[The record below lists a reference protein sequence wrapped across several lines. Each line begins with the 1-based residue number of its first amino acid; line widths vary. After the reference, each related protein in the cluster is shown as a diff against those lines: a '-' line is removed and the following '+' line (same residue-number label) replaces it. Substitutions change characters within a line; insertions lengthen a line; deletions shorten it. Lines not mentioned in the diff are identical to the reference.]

1 MRTAVLR
8 AQHLVIGSGAGGA
21 LTAAR
26 LAEAGHDVLLVEE
39 GPDVD
44 QGSVE
49 PFSLEQMGRQ
59 YRHAGV
65 SAALG
70 RPSVA
75 YAEGRC
81 VGGGTEINSGL
92 YHLAGDELLDE
103 WRRGWQVAD
112 LERTTLAAHARE
124 PELALGVGP
133 LPADRVPPASAVLQ
147 QGASA
152 LGWSAMEVPRW
163 YRYEGPERTP
173 VKQSMSR
180 TYIPRAVAA
189 GTRLVAD
196 VRAKQ
201 LVVRRGRVTGAR
213 ATDAKRRPLTLSADH
228 VWVCAGAIGSPALLQ
243 RSGLEPAA
251 GRTLSMHPTVK
262 LVARFDRAL
271 DAARDI
277 PVHQVKEFAP
287 DLSFGGSASRRGYV
301 ALALAGGWADNRAL
315 LEEDPDGLAVYYAAI
330 RPRRASGRV
339 RAIPGLRDPLVTF
352 RLARADL
359 ALLASGLRRLAHLML
374 AAGARS
380 VHPALPG
387 ASGGAWAITD
397 AAGVAR
403 LPATLTRDTKLMTVH
418 LCSSVPMGED
428 RGRCAA
434 DSYGRIRG
442 VAGLRVNDASLLPS
456 APGINPQGTI
466 MALAA
471 RNCAQFLAEGR

>member
-1 MRTAVLR
+1 MRTAVL
-8 AQHLVIGSGAGGA
+8 ATQHLVVGSGAGGA

-26 LAEAGHDVLLVEE
+26 LAEAGRDVLLVEE
-39 GPDVD
+39 GPDVSQD
-44 QGSVE
+44 SVE

-92 YHLAGDELLDE
+92 YHLAGDELLAE

-112 LERTTLAAHARE
+112 LERATLAEHARE

-133 LPADRVPPASAVLQ
+133 LPADRVSPASAVLE
-147 QGASA
+147 QGAGA
-152 LGWSAMEVPRW
+152 LGWSAVEVPRW
-163 YRYEGPERTP
+163 YRYEGPKRTP
-173 VKQSMSR
+173 VKQSMSK

-189 GTRLVAD
+189 GARLVAD
-196 VRAKQ
+196 LRVEQ
-201 LVVRRGRVTGAR
+201 LVVRHGRVTGAR
-213 ATDAKRRPLTLSADH
+213 ATDAQRRPLALSADH
-228 VWVCAGAIGSPALLQ
+228 VWLCAGAIGSPALLQ

-262 LVARFDRAL
+262 LVARFDHAL
-271 DAARDI
+271 DAARDV

-301 ALALAGGWADNRAL
+301 ALALALTGGWAANRAL

-339 RAIPGLRDPLVTF
+339 RAIRGLRDPLVTF

-359 ALLASGLRRLAHLML
+359 ALLASGLRRLAHLVL

-380 VHPALPG
+380 VHPSLPG
-387 ASGGAWAITD
+387 AGGGAVTD

-403 LPATLTRDTKLMTVH
+403 LPATLARDTKLMTVH
-418 LCSSVPMGED
+418 LCSSIPMGEN
-428 RGRCAA
+428 RERCAA
-434 DSYGRIRG
+434 DSYGRIRR